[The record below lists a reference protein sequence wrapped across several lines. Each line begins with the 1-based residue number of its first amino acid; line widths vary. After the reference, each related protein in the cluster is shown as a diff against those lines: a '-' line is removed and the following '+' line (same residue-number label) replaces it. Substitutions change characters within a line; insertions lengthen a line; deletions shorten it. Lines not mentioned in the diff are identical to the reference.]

1 MAWVLVTGEDTTFYL
16 NSLQVLRPAGY
27 EVVGAPDG
35 ATALQL
41 LVDTAREMVVLLRKQ
56 MGRVD
61 AVEFLCEV
69 APNDVLRLRH
79 TYVLLDGPPSNISP
93 ELQRY
98 LDLLAV
104 PVVDTPADLSDVEG
118 WDDLLD
124 VLAIADRKLPPHG
137 TR

>member
-1 MAWVLVTGEDTTFYL
+1 MVWVLVTGEDTTFYV
-16 NSLQVLRPAGY
+16 NSLHVLRPAGY
-27 EVVGAPDG
+27 EVVGSPDG

-61 AVEFLCEV
+61 AVEFLTEV
-69 APNDVLRLRH
+69 APNDVLRFRH
-79 TYVLLDGPPSNISP
+79 TYVLLDGPPSDMSP

-104 PVVDTPADLSDVEG
+104 PMVDTPADLSDADR
-118 WDDLLD
+118 WDDLFE
-124 VLAIADRKLPPHG
+124 VLAVAARKLPPHG

>member
-1 MAWVLVTGEDTTFYL
+1 MVWVLVTGEDTTFYV
-16 NSLQVLRPAGY
+16 NSLHVLRPAGY
-27 EVVGAPDG
+27 EVVGSPDG

-69 APNDVLRLRH
+69 APNDVLRFRH
-79 TYVLLDGPPSNISP
+79 TYVLLDGPPSDMSP

-104 PVVDTPADLSDVEG
+104 PMVDTPADLSDADR
-118 WDDLLD
+118 WDDLLE
-124 VLAIADRKLPPHG
+124 VLAVAARKLPPHG

>member
-1 MAWVLVTGEDTTFYL
+1 MAWVLVTGEDTTLYL

-35 ATALQL
+35 ATALQV

-61 AVEFLCEV
+61 AVEFLREV
-69 APNDVLRLRH
+69 APNDVFRYRH
-79 TYVLLDGPPSNISP
+79 TYLLVNGPPSDISP
-93 ELQRY
+93 ALQRY

-104 PVVDTPADLSDVEG
+104 
-118 WDDLLD
+118 
-124 VLAIADRKLPPHG
+124 H
-137 TR
+137 